1 MTVTIQIDGCIGSL
15 SGCKCFAGVLDSHTT
30 PNGSRPPVA
39 YFYIALFSGYL
50 QTFFLNLFP
59 KKQFAKNSTVN
70 ATTEKERNYENAQ
83 HQQPQP

>member
-15 SGCKCFAGVLDSHTT
+15 SGCKCLAGVLDSHTT
-30 PNGSRPPVA
+30 ANGVRATVA

-59 KKQFAKNSTVN
+59 KKQFAKNSTVT
-70 ATTEKERNYENAQ
+70 ATNRERTQ
-83 HQQPQP
+83 L